1 MASLKMG
8 EGAHETQKQ
17 RTAEALILAQTDPC
31 WTTDLTNNFSQ
42 LFSVLIFIRLFLV
55 ATVFNNP
62 FFQISS
68 FLAQDTNLAWFFDS
82 LDYSFL
88 AC

>member
-31 WTTDLTNNFSQ
+31 WTTDLTNNFNQ
-42 LFSVLIFIRLFLV
+42 LFSVLIFKGPLHIPV
-55 ATVFNNP
+55 PSIGKEVGQPVPTYPIGCSA
-62 FFQISS
+62 S
-68 FLAQDTNLAWFFDS
+68 W
-82 LDYSFL
+82 YSCFGKL
-88 AC
+88 T